1 MMKIQKFKSYV
12 QGQAGI
18 SVEATVEDSLSLKMI
33 RYKGQ
38 L

>member
-18 SVEATVEDSLSLKMI
+18 SVEDSLLLKMI